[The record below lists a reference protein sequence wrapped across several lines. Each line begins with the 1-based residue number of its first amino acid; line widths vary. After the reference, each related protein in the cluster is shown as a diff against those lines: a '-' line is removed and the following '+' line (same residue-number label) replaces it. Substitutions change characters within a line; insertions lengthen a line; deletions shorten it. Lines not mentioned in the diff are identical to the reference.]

1 MILNKAIKEE
11 IEIKR
16 AQGYADDEFC
26 QLEILEDILYND
38 RIDDKDEIEWLQQL
52 FTNPF
57 NKTSEQLEGEKI
69 AVIKLFRSLGEFDIP
84 YDLE

>member
-52 FTNPF
+52 FTNPL